1 MTDTTDKSKRLRH
14 EMIERQLRARGIRDR
29 RILAA
34 FEDVPRERFIPEGRL
49 EDAYRDSPLPI
60 GQGQT
65 ISQPYIVA
73 LMLQELDVHPNDK
86 VLDVGLGSGYQTAL
100 LATLAGHVY
109 AIERLEEL
117 AERSTSILQ
126 SLEIDNVTVR
136 TGDGTLGWPEEA
148 PFDRIISGAAGPD
161 VPAAWL
167 KQLDDNGRIVTP
179 VGGEG
184 VQSLKIIEKVEGD
197 VYEREIGEVRFVK
210 LIGEQG
216 WEA

>member
-1 MTDTTDKSKRLRH
+1 MV
-14 EMIERQLRARGIRDR
+14 EQQLRARGIRDK

-34 FEDVPRERFIPEGRL
+34 FEDVPRERFVPDGQL

-73 LMLQELDVHPNDK
+73 LMLQELDVHPTDK

-100 LATLAGHVY
+100 LAALARHVY
-109 AIERLEEL
+109 AVERIGEL
-117 AERSTSILQ
+117 AERSTSVLQ

-161 VPAAWL
+161 VPRPWL

-179 VGGEG
+179 VGTGG

-197 VYEREIGEVRFVK
+197 VYEREFGEVRFVK

-216 WEA
+216 WSADEA